1 MITVSQLAA
10 FDPAPWTSV
19 ADWSRSAGMAANE
32 TQQEL
37 EAQAAAV
44 ERAWPGLPGQ
54 LAAAKVRDRA
64 DAHGELATAYCD
76 AATVIDE
83 AADEM
88 CGFRDEII
96 GVQGEVA
103 ATPHLNGPDDAG
115 KVTSTYPFSVTKFFE
130 WLHHRSL
137 AKQETLKA
145 REILMKADGSDRQA
159 TLGLNAVMGMD
170 LPPTDDGPIDLTD
183 EGIELQADLNN
194 QDRYGDCT
202 TLSTL
207 ISLAHAD
214 PSFIREHMKWDP
226 DTHTYEVT
234 LYDDDGNPVTVN
246 VDPDEIPA
254 DGSDMEA
261 TGKPNWISIYEQA
274 IQQQHGDIKNG
285 QWEDVPIRRITGQ
298 DVPVG
303 PPPSVDDIRD
313 GMNQDPPPV
322 MTADTVHGS
331 GQPDDVDPSKRVVP
345 NHTYAVRGVDDD
357 GNVILQNPW
366 GPDGGWGADG
376 KYYPGEVRLTP
387 EEYEKWFGN
396 GATLNPPF

>member
-1 MITVSQLAA
+1 MITVSQLSA
-10 FDPAPWTSV
+10 FDPASWTAIST
-19 ADWSRSAGMAANE
+19 WSRSAGKSATE

-37 EAQAAAV
+37 EAQAAALV
-44 ERAWPGLPGQ
+44 LAWPGTPGQ

-64 DAHGELATAYCD
+64 DAHGELATAYDD
-76 AATVIDE
+76 ASEVIDE
-83 AADEM
+83 ATSEVT
-88 CGFRDEII
+88 GFRDD
-96 GVQGEVA
+96 VNVA
-103 ATPHLNGPDDAG
+103 KARIVATPHLDGPSDPG
-115 KVTSTYPFSVTKFFE
+115 KVTSTYPFSPLKFFD

-137 AKQETLKA
+137 AKQETLTVQ
-145 REILMKADGSDRQA
+145 EILAKADGSDRQA
-159 TLGLNAVMGMD
+159 TLGLSAVMGMD

-207 ISLAHAD
+207 ISLAHSD
-214 PSFIREHMKWDP
+214 PNFIREHMKWDP
-226 DTHTYEVT
+226 DTNTYEVT

-246 VDPDEIPA
+246 VDPSKIPSQ
-254 DGSDMEA
+254 GSDTEA
-261 TGKPNWISIYEQA
+261 TGKPTWMSVYEQA
-274 IQQQHGDIKNG
+274 IQQQYGDIPNG

-298 DVPVG
+298 DVDLG

-313 GMNQDPPPV
+313 GMNQDPPSV

-331 GQPDDVDPSKRVVP
+331 NQPDDVDPAKRVVN
-345 NHTYAVRGVDDD
+345 NHTYAVRGIDDD

-366 GPDGGWGADG
+366 GPDGGWGSDG
-376 KYYPGEVRLTP
+376 RYYPGEVRLTP

-396 GATLNPPF
+396 GAKLDPPF